1 MFIWYSKW
9 IITDNLTAKSSTV
22 SSDRASECYHNS
34 VIRSSYQRC
43 SIKKVFFL
51 ILQNSQENTC
61 ARVSF
66 FNKVGIRNIWSSIHE
81 KGKQRSD
88 WVASLKALLIKE
100 SVYFKIETIEI
111 DRRAELINSSLEVFL
126 GKGILKICS
135 KFIRKHPCRNAI
147 AIKLQSNFI
156 EITFWHGCSLANLLH
171 IFRTS
176 FPKNT
181 SGVCFWIKVSGS
193 PLAVVCFLAK
203 VIEPVATR

>member
-34 VIRSSYQRC
+34 VIRSSHQRC

-111 DRRAELINSSLEVFL
+111 DRRADQQLFRGVPRKSCSENLQQIYKKITMPKRYINKAV
-126 GKGILKICS
+126 
-135 KFIRKHPCRNAI
+135 
-147 AIKLQSNFI
+147 LQLYWN
-156 EITFWHGCSLANLLH
+156 H
-171 IFRTS
+171 
-176 FPKNT
+176 
-181 SGVCFWIKVSGS
+181 
-193 PLAVVCFLAK
+193 FLAW
-203 VIEPVATR
+203 VFSCEFIAYFQNIFS